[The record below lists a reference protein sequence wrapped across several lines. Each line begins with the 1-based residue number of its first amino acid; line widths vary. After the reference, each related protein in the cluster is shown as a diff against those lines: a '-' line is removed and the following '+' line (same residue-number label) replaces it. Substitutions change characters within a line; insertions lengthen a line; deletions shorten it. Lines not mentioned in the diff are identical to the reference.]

1 VKLTQVR
8 EVLDWMQRIELGS
21 GDLTTETIAPY
32 ALHAEGSLFA
42 KDEGLFSGRAILEIL
57 FESSG
62 KQIEI
67 FWNKQEGESLQ
78 EGDLIFSFQGNG
90 AAILN
95 NRRLIQ
101 WLIGRMS
108 ALATAGHKVVEFL
121 KPYGK
126 ELTQGVTVNPIFE
139 VFDAVAFETGG
150 GIWQRNGLN
159 DSVYITQNHLQY
171 ANGFEKI
178 LKHVNQELGDIRKKI
193 RIEVEVNNAQQF
205 KQVKEM
211 DIDTIHLVSLSQRD
225 IADVFEKQNP
235 IKKPILHLQQLTDFQ
250 AAYADYYF
258 KYCAIEE
265 LHQKISSLN
274 CEWVF
279 KVDHNQNQ

>member
-1 VKLTQVR
+1 MKLTQVR
-8 EVLDWMQRIELGS
+8 EVLDWMQRIESGS

-32 ALHAEGSLFA
+32 EFYTEGSFLA
-42 KDEGLFSGRAILEIL
+42 QDEGLFSGREILEIL

-62 KQIEI
+62 KQLEI

-78 EGDLIFSFQGNG
+78 KGALIFSFQGNG
-90 AAILN
+90 VAILN

-108 ALATAGHKVVEFL
+108 ALATAGHQAVEFL

-126 ELTQGVTVNPIFE
+126 ELVQGVAVNPIFE
-139 VFDAVAFETGG
+139 VFDAIAFETGG

-159 DSVYITQNHLQY
+159 DSVYITQNHLRY
-171 ANGFEKI
+171 ADGIEKV
-178 LKHVNQELGDIRKKI
+178 LERVNQELGDIRKKI

-205 KQVKEM
+205 EQVKEM
-211 DIDTIHLVSLSQRD
+211 DIDTIHLVGLSQMD
-225 IADVFEKQNP
+225 IAVVFEKQNP
-235 IKKPILHLQQLTDFQ
+235 IKKPILHLKRLTDFQ
-250 AAYADYYF
+250 AAYTDYFF
-258 KYCAIEE
+258 KYCAIEG
-265 LHQKISSLN
+265 LHQNILSLN

-279 KVDHNQNQ
+279 KTGHNQNK

>member
-8 EVLDWMQRIELGS
+8 EVLDWMQRIESGS

-32 ALHAEGSLFA
+32 EFYAEGSFLA
-42 KDEGLFSGRAILEIL
+42 RDEGLFSGREILEIL

-62 KQIEI
+62 KQLEI

-78 EGDLIFSFQGNG
+78 KDALIFSFQGNG

-95 NRRLIQ
+95 NWRLIQ

-108 ALATAGHKVVEFL
+108 ALATAVHQAVEFL

-126 ELTQGVTVNPIFE
+126 ELVQGVTVNPIFE
-139 VFDAVAFETGG
+139 VFDALAFETGG

-159 DSVYITQNHLQY
+159 DSVYITQNHLRY
-171 ANGFEKI
+171 ADGIEKV
-178 LKHVNQELGDIRKKI
+178 LERVNRELGDIRKKI

-205 KQVKEM
+205 EQVKEM
-211 DIDTIHLVSLSQRD
+211 DIDTIHLVGLSQMD
-225 IADVFEKQNP
+225 IAVVFEKQNP
-235 IKKPILHLQQLTDFQ
+235 IKKPILHLKQLTDFQ
-250 AAYADYYF
+250 AAYADYFF
-258 KYCAIEE
+258 KYCAIEG
-265 LHQKISSLN
+265 LHQKIPSLN
-274 CEWVF
+274 CEWVV
-279 KVDHNQNQ
+279 KTDHNQNQ